1 MAYLESLPKE
11 RADSVCRR
19 ARVYGLWRLSE
30 LKNLSELTNIVT
42 RRLDIADLPD
52 GVDAPAPQ
60 LDGSPRFARAIG
72 ELYLRH
78 AEVNHGWQ

>member
-11 RADSVCRR
+11 RADSVGRR
-19 ARVYGLWRLSE
+19 ARVYGLWRLSV
-30 LKNLSELTNIVT
+30 LKNIVT